1 MGEYEIVALQEDL
14 KNVKTDHE
22 WCERFQEFMNS
33 KHRKYLRL
41 DPVLDSALIEGNDF
55 AEHVKDCVRSPHWYV
70 RDEDEEKEILVQDLP
85 TTFNSGQNVVVGKSP
100 STAIGTK
107 ASLYFNTVISALKI
121 HMSSRKVST
130 VAYVLLLHTLSLK
143 QPAPN
148 RATEISIRKPSSLN
162 FSRMKIL
169 PSRLSMQ
176 FFTSAKV
183 RTVTRRCTLHCPY
196 VVFERGCSRI
206 SITSPSIISL
216 PRLSLKSQ
224 K

>member
-85 TTFNSGQNVVVGKSP
+85 TTFNSGKNVVVGKSP

-130 VAYVLLLHTLSLK
+130 VAYVLLLHTHSLK
-143 QPAPN
+143 HIKRSCEHN
-148 RATEISIRKPSSLN
+148 T
-162 FSRMKIL
+162 
-169 PSRLSMQ
+169 
-176 FFTSAKV
+176 KV
-183 RTVTRRCTLHCPY
+183 HT
-196 VVFERGCSRI
+196 
-206 SITSPSIISL
+206 
-216 PRLSLKSQ
+216 
-224 K
+224 